1 MPTKARERAHG
12 GLLDG
17 LLDLQQ
23 SDGGWAYSTHSSWTE
38 PTCYA
43 ILALRWAGKP
53 EVTGNA
59 QAICR
64 AAEWLARARGRW
76 LVPGSGCRTV
86 HSCHEPLDSGAIG
99 SGRVPGHYRSGRPL
113 DLVASRRG
121 ELLLGADCE
130 ARHGKTIKFDP
141 TCGLALVSRGR
152 GVG

>member
-64 AAEWLARARGRW
+64 AAEWLARQQRRDGGW
-76 LVPGSGCRTV
+76 SPGPAVEQCTHVTSL
-86 HSCHEPLDSGAIG
+86 SI
-99 SGRVPGHYRSGRPL
+99 
-113 DLVASRRG
+113 
-121 ELLLGADCE
+121 
-130 ARHGKTIKFDP
+130 
-141 TCGLALVSRGR
+141 LALSGLDGYQDITDR
-152 GVG
+152 GVHWILSQAGAESSFWARTARLVMEKQSSSTQHAGWPWFPG